1 MTDIPSC
8 SFCGIEK
15 SAQTPLIAGIDGR
28 ICEACVSLAHQ
39 VVGSWGQRRKN
50 NFLKQELHTPE
61 QIKKHLDDY
70 VIGQDFAKETLAV
83 AVYNHYLRLMHRLSL
98 PQNGPLGD
106 AVELD
111 KSNVMLLGPS
121 GSGKTLLVRSLAK
134 IIGVPFVSVDAT
146 TLTQAGYV
154 GDDVDS
160 IILRLFEAAAGD
172 VQQAQ
177 CGIVYIDEIDKL
189 AKRGQGAASVRDVS
203 GEGVQQAL
211 LKMVEGTEIRI
222 PKTAKKRDNHS
233 DEVNIDTSQVFFI
246 VGGAFP
252 GLEEWIAQRINPAKN
267 GIGFQSPL
275 RIQEKPGINALL
287 AELMPEDLQK
297 FGLIPEFIGRFPVI
311 TFLKELDEDALVS
324 ILTEPKN
331 ALLKQYQQLFAYQ
344 GVKFDASPEALR
356 FVAQQALQRQ
366 TGARGLRSIME
377 AALRDIMFRMPSQKH
392 LCHCSLALR
401 SSEFEKDTPTLFL
414 KEYFKEDCATFQAG
428 QTTRFTGVD
437 ADADQSIPTDL
448 TEFALQ
454 GA

>member
-1 MTDIPSC
+1 MMTDTPSC

-39 VVGSWGQRRKN
+39 VVGNWGQRRKN
-50 NFLKQELHTPE
+50 NFLKQELLTPE

-83 AVYNHYLRLMHRLSL
+83 AVYSHYLRLMHRLSL
-98 PQNGPLGD
+98 QQNGPLGD

-189 AKRGQGAASVRDVS
+189 AKRGMGATSVRDVS

-211 LKMVEGTEIRI
+211 LKMVEGSEIRLS
-222 PKTAKKRDNHS
+222 KTAKRRDNS
-233 DEVNIDTSQVFFI
+233 GEEISIDTTQVFFI

-275 RIQEKPGINALL
+275 RLQEKPGINALL

-311 TFLKELDEDALVS
+311 TFLKELDEDALVR

-344 GVKFDASPEALR
+344 GVRFDAHPEALR
-356 FVAQQALQRQ
+356 FVARQALQRQ

-377 AALRDIMFRMPSQKH
+377 ATLRDIMFRMPSQKN
-392 LCHCSLALR
+392 LSHCNLELQLST
-401 SSEFEKDTPTLFL
+401 SGKDAHVLVL
-414 KEYFKEDCATFQAG
+414 KEYFKEDCAAPGQNTTLTTAGIDSDQAV
-428 QTTRFTGVD
+428 QNDSTGLAV
-437 ADADQSIPTDL
+437 
-448 TEFALQ
+448 Q

>member
-1 MTDIPSC
+1 
-8 SFCGIEK
+8 
-15 SAQTPLIAGIDGR
+15 
-28 ICEACVSLAHQ
+28 
-39 VVGSWGQRRKN
+39 
-50 NFLKQELHTPE
+50 
-61 QIKKHLDDY
+61 Y

-98 PQNGPLGD
+98 PQNGPLSD
-106 AVELD
+106 VVELD

-172 VQQAQ
+172 LQQAQ
-177 CGIVYIDEIDKL
+177 SGIVYIDEIDKL
-189 AKRGQGAASVRDVS
+189 AKRGQGATSVRDVS

-233 DEVNIDTSQVFFI
+233 DEVSIDTSQVFFI

-356 FVAQQALQRQ
+356 FVANQALQRQ

-392 LCHCSLALR
+392 LCHCSLELR
-401 SSEFEKDTPTLFL
+401 SPEFEKDTPTLFL
-414 KEYFKEDCATFQAG
+414 KEYFKEDCATFQVG
-428 QTTRFTGVD
+428 KTTTLTGTD
-437 ADADQSIPTDL
+437 GSSDQRAHCDL